1 MFPDKSKTIAR
12 QYLLKDVLLYAIFLV
27 NLLLVIIIII
37 IIIIL
42 LLLLLRNIWMLR
54 TKGANVARDACLK

>member
-37 IIIIL
+37 IIIL